1 MTAARAADIKMER
14 DGETYTD
21 SAHIVAVHM
30 ERENT
35 HTNVRCTSRFWS
47 RTPPLGTPSQF
58 LPHPHTNTHTGWFP
72 CTRGGARTNQH
83 AGNGRSM
90 KTSGVA
96 TLPNALP
103 GVAAPIPREGLLM
116 GFFPLVCMRVSLVR
130 CATGFARV
138 LHPNCTATE
147 HERYTLHATFS
158 HLRLQHYVEPLD
170 HPDSTLDSTDWYLPA
185 ALAHVRRSSFN
196 IHRKDRCWMQRANL
210 ENLGNG
216 RRERLRLY
224 SRKGDLRY
232 FLGDEISK
240 MKSSCLVE
248 EFLHH
253 VYRSFRELC
262 S

>member
-1 MTAARAADIKMER
+1 MHIKILVP
-14 DGETYTD
+14 D
-21 SAHIVAVHM
+21 SAPRHALSVPPSS
-30 ERENT
+30 T
-35 HTNVRCTSRFWS
+35 HK
-47 RTPPLGTPSQF
+47 
-58 LPHPHTNTHTGWFP
+58 HTYTGWFP
-72 CTRGGARTNQH
+72 CPRGGVRTNQH
-83 AGNGRSM
+83 AGNGRAM

-116 GFFPLVCMRVSLVR
+116 GFFTLVCMRVSLVR

-158 HLRLQHYVEPLD
+158 HLRLQHYVEPLG

-185 ALAHVRRSSFN
+185 ALAHVHVRRSSFN
-196 IHRKDRCWMQRANL
+196 IHRKDRCWMQRASL

-216 RRERLRLY
+216 RRGRLRFY
-224 SRKGDLRY
+224 GRKGDLRY

-240 MKSSCLVE
+240 EMKSSCFWL
-248 EFLHH
+248 
-253 VYRSFRELC
+253 RSFYITSIALSENCVLRRYWFEEAKGLRRGAINELRRINC
-262 S
+262 TWSL